1 MRNACIRFHCAA
13 MNARQKLAGFFR
25 GEEGGAGIIAAVIL
39 IAIVIVLGVV
49 FKDRILTLFDQI
61 WPDVNGSDF
70 TATPTP
76 K

>member
-13 MNARQKLAGFFR
+13 MNAKQKLAGFFR

-39 IAIVIVLGVV
+39 IAIVIVLGVA
-49 FKDRILTLFDQI
+49 FKDRVLQLFDQI
-61 WPDVNGSDF
+61 WPDAGGTDF
-70 TATPTP
+70 TAPVTP